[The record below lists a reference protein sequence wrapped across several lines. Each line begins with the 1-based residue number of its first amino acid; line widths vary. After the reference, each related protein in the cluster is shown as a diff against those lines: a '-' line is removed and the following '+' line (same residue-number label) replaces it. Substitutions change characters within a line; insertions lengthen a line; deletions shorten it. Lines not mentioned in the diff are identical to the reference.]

1 MFTIVLFN
9 RYWLKCVYQTAGNHC
24 SPSLLLIV
32 WGFFPDFFV
41 IGHLSQ
47 GSVTSQPPRTRSFI
61 SAWSSPPQ
69 FNRFAHFL
77 GQQDMYSRPLRN
89 PPLHNCEKHWAHT
102 SPGAQTCRIK
112 RRREV
117 LWENPQSEQIIA
129 SMVFFLKSL
138 PLVTRENPF
147 LSFDNCFWV
156 FYILPHRFY
165 VIYLLFSENCC
176 HILSSYCRRSLV
188 VSFPRICECSM
199 SMVVLRPKMFFVFF
213 RGLLHHNE
221 FLSQGAH
228 FLASVVDYRTSADLL
243 WLPSSWSSSR
253 SGGCIIPT
261 LPCES
266 QRLWCRQGYSN
277 TNHKGPHLLFLAV
290 SQMWQ
295 GSRITPFMLVAS
307 TSEFWGNVFSK
318 FQCYIS

>member
-117 LWENPQSEQIIA
+117 LWEMWSGKHDRSPQPSVWTDNCKHG
-129 SMVFFLKSL
+129 VFFEELTTCYKGE
-138 PLVTRENPF
+138 PL
-147 LSFDNCFWV
+147 S
-156 FYILPHRFY
+156 
-165 VIYLLFSENCC
+165 
-176 HILSSYCRRSLV
+176 
-188 VSFPRICECSM
+188 
-199 SMVVLRPKMFFVFF
+199 VL
-213 RGLLHHNE
+213 
-221 FLSQGAH
+221 
-228 FLASVVDYRTSADLL
+228 
-243 WLPSSWSSSR
+243 W
-253 SGGCIIPT
+253 
-261 LPCES
+261 
-266 QRLWCRQGYSN
+266 
-277 TNHKGPHLLFLAV
+277 
-290 SQMWQ
+290 
-295 GSRITPFMLVAS
+295 
-307 TSEFWGNVFSK
+307 
-318 FQCYIS
+318 